1 MKGRLHQVIC
11 CLTLGCMKKQIRSKL
26 IKDEGSLGFHIA
38 YFLMILNSL
47 GFSFSFWILI
57 K

>member
-1 MKGRLHQVIC
+1 MLHYNTVVP
-11 CLTLGCMKKQIRSKL
+11 LLRETLE
-26 IKDEGSLGFHIA
+26 DGSLGFHIA